1 MASDSNK
8 VVMFYDIHKTIELLN
23 EDEQFDDIKKLL
35 FFLKTLVLLLC
46 LHNVL

>member
-35 FFLKTLVLLLC
+35 FFSENIGIVAMLT
-46 LHNVL
+46 